1 MGKPAAFIGCYHT
14 CPDRTG
20 KIPHVGGPVAVGSP
34 NVFIGGMPAARKGD
48 KLVCIGPPDSISSG
62 SSGVFINGK
71 PAARMGDST
80 SHGGKIIV
88 GNGTVV
94 IGEKCSGPAG
104 GTTRSES
111 GTNSE
116 TPERLNI
123 RASDNFDESIIRA
136 TQVEAQIIPVCGAQ
150 SNGDCTLGEKC
161 KCTK

>member
-80 SHGGKIIV
+80 SHGGKIIA
-88 GNGTVV
+88 GNGTVL
-94 IGEKCSGPAG
+94 IGEQCSGPAG
-104 GTTRSES
+104 GNNNGYGETSDPQALATIP
-111 GTNSE
+111 
-116 TPERLNI
+116 TPEMTAHL
-123 RASDNFDESIIRA
+123 
-136 TQVEAQIIPVCGAQ
+136 EAIAANDIPLTEICQKKNDG
-150 SNGDCTLGEKC
+150 SCPNKECKC
-161 KCTK
+161 K